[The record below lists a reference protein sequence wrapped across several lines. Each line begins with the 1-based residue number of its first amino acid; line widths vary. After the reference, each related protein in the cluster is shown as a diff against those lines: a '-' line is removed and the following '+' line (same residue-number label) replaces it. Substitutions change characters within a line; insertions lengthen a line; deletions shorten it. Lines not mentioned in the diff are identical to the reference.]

1 MFVSERKYQE
11 EVMVVLQQGVDFDEA
26 DLQGNQLTGGKLKEL
41 DCGKLSMIAIEY
53 GYSGWSWSG
62 HYNPNSKTVP
72 AKFYRP
78 LYVNEEDNTFIRCQ

>member
-11 EVMVVLQQGVDFDEA
+11 EVMVVLQQGVDFEES
-26 DLQGNQLTGGKLKEL
+26 DLQVNQLVGGRLKEL
-41 DCGKLSMIAIEY
+41 DSNKLSMIAIAY

-62 HYNPNSKTVP
+62 HYNPEKKTVP

-78 LYVNEEDNTFIRCQ
+78 LYVNEENNTFIR